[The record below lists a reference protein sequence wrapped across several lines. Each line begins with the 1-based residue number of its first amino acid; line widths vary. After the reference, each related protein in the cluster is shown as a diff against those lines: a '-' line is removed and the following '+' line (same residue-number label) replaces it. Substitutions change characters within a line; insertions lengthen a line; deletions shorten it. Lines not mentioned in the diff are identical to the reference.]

1 MMSTNLKKRS
11 YSSASTK
18 ASKFRKTYKKQQLGT
33 KFNNNRIHVV
43 KRHVDFFTVPLVGAA
58 STAQGFNF
66 SLNDVPSST
75 DFTNLYDQYKICA
88 VHLKF
93 IPSQTQSV
101 SLDPAGNARANAR
114 FLSAIDLNDST
125 APLTA
130 DEVRGYETCQVT
142 SILEQHERFIKNPM
156 YQNASGQ
163 NTNDWVATSAPAL
176 NWNGLKVYI
185 EPSNATGPQNT
196 LLYHVE
202 AIYYLCF
209 KNIK

>member
-1 MMSTNLKKRS
+1 MAAYTGKKRS
-11 YSSASTK
+11 YTPAAKK
-18 ASKFRKTYKKQQLGT
+18 ASKFRKQYKKQTVGRPLS
-33 KFNNNRIHVV
+33 NNRIHLV
-43 KRHVDFFTVPLVGAA
+43 KRHVDFFSVPLVGAT

-66 SLNDVPSST
+66 SLNDVPNST

-88 VHLKF
+88 VHMKF
-93 IPSQTQSV
+93 YPSQTQTM
-101 SLDPAGNARANAR
+101 SLNAAESARADAR

-130 DEVRGYETCQVT
+130 DEVRQYETCQVT
-142 SILEQHERFIKNPM
+142 GILEQHERFIKNPM

-185 EPSNATGPQNT
+185 EPNNATGLNNT
-196 LLYHVE
+196 LIYHVE
-202 AIYYLCF
+202 AIFYLCF